1 MQTKKHDIGGYQ
13 RGVAQD
19 SSVLGC
25 DDAPLSKWSP
35 SLWRIKVLPPSKV
48 TPSAQHSWPNL
59 GIEHAEDTL

>member
-25 DDAPLSKWSP
+25 DDAPLSK
-35 SLWRIKVLPPSKV
+35 
-48 TPSAQHSWPNL
+48 
-59 GIEHAEDTL
+59 